1 MAKKY
6 LAMTDPAYK
15 DAINTNNFSMLK
27 LAVLGESLGACACMS
42 SCTRAY
48 LYAFGMRAR

>member
-27 LAVLGESLGACACMS
+27 LAVLGESLGACAFMS
-42 SCTRAY
+42 PRTY
-48 LYAFGMRAR
+48 LYTFGMRAR